1 MLKDYN
7 SEMLQII
14 DWMVDG
20 DFIRIK
26 FIVLLLLDIS
36 LV

>member
-1 MLKDYN
+1 MFKDYN

-20 DFIRIK
+20 DLIRIK